1 MPIMKPLTLIA
12 AIFVGLAVFG
22 ATFGAVW
29 EDGVDR
35 ALLVSSFGALLG
47 FGTTFWIIGVFSD

>member
-1 MPIMKPLTLIA
+1 MKPLTLIA
-12 AIFVGLAVFG
+12 AIFVALAVFG

-35 ALLVSSFGALLG
+35 ALLVSSFGAVLG
-47 FGTTFWIIGVFSD
+47 FGTTFWLLRIFAD

>member
-1 MPIMKPLTLIA
+1 MKPSILIA

-22 ATFGAVW
+22 AVW

-35 ALLVSSFGALLG
+35 ALLASSLGALLG
-47 FGTTFWIIGVFSD
+47 FGMTFWLVRIFSD